1 VIVRLSR
8 VPFGP
13 ISRQEAALL
22 NRVAPNQLQESVTA
36 TSPTGPQEQAT
47 YVVSQDPSPTAQI
60 AVDILPA
67 QQQ

>member
-1 VIVRLSR
+1 MILRLAR

-22 NRVAPNQLQESVTA
+22 NRLYPSQLRESVA
-36 TSPTGPQEQAT
+36 GTGSQEQAI
-47 YVVSQDPSPTAQI
+47 YVVSQDFAPTAQI

-67 QQQ
+67 QQK